1 MNGEDALIET
11 SGCEFTSIIFFF
23 LIPYEL
29 LERLEDEIFNKSVQK
44 KCNSFVN
51 SSEIFKILFT
61 NKTQK

>member
-1 MNGEDALIET
+1 MDGKDALIET
-11 SGCEFTSIIFFF
+11 SGCEFTSIIFF

-29 LERLEDEIFNKSVQK
+29 LERFEDEIFNKSVQK

>member
-1 MNGEDALIET
+1 MDGKDALIET
-11 SGCEFTSIIFFF
+11 SGCQFTSIIYFF

-29 LERLEDEIFNKSVQK
+29 LERFEDEIYNKSVQK
-44 KCNSFVN
+44 KCNTFVN